1 MGLNESLVRGAAAC
15 EARFHTFGK
24 AGWDLSGLRF
34 VLFKQPPVSTR
45 RQGNKGRG
53 RCAENLMLIQ
63 GLFYAVPRGLFFPLW
78 GTRSSVIS
86 RARMLLSEEPH
97 GNIRVE
103 YLESTGQSQRF
114 LKREHGNSPFFWS
127 VYIR

>member
-1 MGLNESLVRGAAAC
+1 MLELQLGLNESLVRGAAAC

-63 GLFYAVPRGLFFPLW
+63 GLFYAVPRGLFF
-78 GTRSSVIS
+78 
-86 RARMLLSEEPH
+86 
-97 GNIRVE
+97 
-103 YLESTGQSQRF
+103 
-114 LKREHGNSPFFWS
+114 SPFGEHAAQSSPGLECYYPKSLMGIF
-127 VYIR
+127 V